1 VSDEVTGLQA
11 EFPAFRIWREDFPGR
26 RRYVARSRHQ
36 SLHPHTVVTA
46 DLGEL
51 RDALQSRPAPDTASS
66 TPRPLSR
73 LPANSLAENER
84 DATLGSSTTRRVP
97 S

>member
-1 VSDEVTGLQA
+1 VSDDVTGLQA
-11 EFPAFRIWREDFPGR
+11 EFPAFRIWREDVPGR

-46 DLGEL
+46 DLREL
-51 RDALQSRPAPDTASS
+51 RAALQSRPTPDTASS
-66 TPRPLSR
+66 TPPAPSR
-73 LPANSLAENER
+73 LPANSLTEPER
-84 DATLGSSTTRRVP
+84 DATLGSRSTPWVL